1 MSRWGRTELI
11 FHRVLKSIGTKY
23 MLHNSIEISGSVVGG
38 FLPQIWHSN
47 DMRQDL
53 KRSRGLSW
61 SPSNYIELGWKRYF
75 LMSEW
80 DQNGTR
86 TSVAIDINT
95 RLPSVAI
102 MYPLWL
108 PHSHNVADFCAF
120 LTYFYHLSHTA
131 VTVIIQT
138 GPSRV
143 PNLPHI

>member
-1 MSRWGRTELI
+1 MHLC
-11 FHRVLKSIGTKY
+11 LDDPKSSA
-23 MLHNSIEISGSVVGG
+23 LH
-38 FLPQIWHSN
+38 LQ
-47 DMRQDL
+47 
-53 KRSRGLSW
+53 RSRGLSW
-61 SPSNYIELGWKRYF
+61 SPSNYEELGWKRYF

-95 RLPSVAI
+95 GLPSVAI

>member
-1 MSRWGRTELI
+1 MRYFYLT
-11 FHRVLKSIGTKY
+11 VLQV
-23 MLHNSIEISGSVVGG
+23 L
-38 FLPQIWHSN
+38 
-47 DMRQDL
+47 QDL
-53 KRSRGLSW
+53 QVLQVLQVLRVFQVLQRSRGLSW
-61 SPSNYIELGWKRYF
+61 SPSNYEELGWKRYF

-95 RLPSVAI
+95 GLPSVAI